1 MELID
6 AESAVQVKINVD
18 DEARRSYTR
27 AFDAHAAEIRKLAL
41 RNGGRY
47 SGFSTAIPLEDA
59 IFGPLMMAPTA

>member
-18 DEARRSYTR
+18 DEARRSYTS
-27 AFDAHAAEIRKLAL
+27 AFDTHAAEIRKLAL

>member
-6 AESAVQVKINVD
+6 AESAAQVKITVD

-47 SGFSTAIPLEDA
+47 AGFSTAVTLEDA